1 MKIKLIDFGG
11 RKPFRKNYNDA
22 GADVYASET
31 RAIMNGC
38 TERIRIGIGVNIPS
52 GYVVQIVPRSGLA
65 SKGIFC
71 ITGTIDSGYTGEISA
86 TMANVSGQR
95 YVVNE
100 GDRIAQLVMYPIA
113 LPEYTFD
120 EDGNKR
126 GCDGFGSSGR

>member
-1 MKIKLIDFGG
+1 MKVELINYGG
-11 RKPFRKNYNDA
+11 KIPVRQHANDA